1 MKIRLKP
8 NHLFWVVMAGILIL
22 VLWWVHY
29 MYKENKAQL
38 TQLYNQQQLHLAK
51 MMASQIQELFDE
63 ALRDLIVLSEC
74 PSVEGKNKRESES
87 YMEAVYQEMEKKVT
101 SLRGLDKQG
110 ILTCIISDEKQKK
123 FTGRDYSRESYFE
136 QPKRT
141 GKPFISNVILEED
154 GQRRIFVSVP
164 VYEKMGW
171 SKSALGGPE
180 KGFNGVLAFSIDLNI
195 ITSLLMPFLESGKT
209 RNFWLLDDEG
219 NLIVQPRHPKMELR
233 NIFKNEGGCQ
243 KCHSSFEI
251 QKKMVKGESGT
262 AESLVKG
269 SEKNLVAF
277 APINLAS
284 QRWSLALAIP
294 SFEVLEMAKRNL
306 RDTLIL
312 VLILSSWF
320 LLGFIYLWQAN
331 KKKVRAEERIK
342 EEQKYRNLVEY
353 AHDAICIIQD
363 EHFKFANRRFLDL
376 SGYTWEEL
384 KKLDFKEVIAPE
396 QREMVT
402 DRYYRRQKGEKVPE
416 RYEFIFLTKNGER
429 KYVELSVSLVE
440 YQGKIASHG
449 FLRDI
454 TERKK
459 AEELLRTERDKLET
473 VTKNIGVGLAI
484 VSKEYRTLWSN
495 QVLKKIF
502 GDDEGKICYQTYNLR
517 PEICPG
523 CGVREVFE
531 KGKDICVHEQM
542 GKDKDGQTIWSQIV
556 ATPIR
561 DKEGNIISAM
571 EVVVPITERKRAEEV
586 LQVSHHFLE
595 IANWHTEMTSLLQ
608 EFVVEVQNFTGAA
621 AVGLRILDE
630 EGNIPYQAY
639 EGFSREFYELESP
652 LSTKSDQCMCINVIK
667 GVTDPNLPFYTEG
680 GSFYM
685 NGTTRFL
692 ASLSEEEKGRTRN
705 ECNRFGYES
714 VALVPIRLGER
725 MLGLMHV
732 ADPHENMFP
741 LEIVKALEGVAM
753 QVGIA
758 IQRVRSEEEIRKKN
772 EELEAF
778 VYMVSHDLKN
788 PVVSIQGFC
797 SSILKNQRD
806 ELNEKTLFYLQRV
819 QANASLMASLL
830 EDLVELSRIGRIED
844 KKTEISVQEVIK
856 SVWAGVSTSLATQDV
871 EFVCPENLPQVVYPE
886 KRLYQI
892 FSNLLSNAVK
902 FKSENKIPQVE
913 IGYQENKDNYTFFVR
928 DNGIGIEQK
937 YHNKI
942 FDVFSQLRETESEGT
957 GMGLAIVK
965 KIVEANLGKV
975 WVESQKGAGS
985 TFYFTIPKKV

>member
-1 MKIRLKP
+1 MSYKNWQEVIGGRPRLIMIGTLILLSLVLTI
-8 NHLFWVVMAGILIL
+8 NHLFNLP
-22 VLWWVHY
+22 Y
-29 MYKENKAQL
+29 
-38 TQLYNQQQLHLAK
+38 LH
-51 MMASQIQELFDE
+51 SE
-63 ALRDLIVLSEC
+63 ALLERIEWSEIVFDFVVIFSIGLMSVVLIRQ
-74 PSVEGKNKRESES
+74 VESKRRKVEDSLRESEGKYRFLYEQSPTVNMIIGMDGMIKDVNETVVREIS
-87 YMEAVYQEMEKKVT
+87 YSK
-101 SLRGLDKQG
+101 
-110 ILTCIISDEKQKK
+110 DEIV
-123 FTGRDYSRESYFE
+123 
-136 QPKRT
+136 
-141 GKPFISNVILEED
+141 GKPALEFVVPEQKEKVAAQLEREFKGEDTPEIDVDIYAKDGSIHTILFSPGQISL
-154 GQRRIFVSVP
+154 
-164 VYEKMGW
+164 Y
-171 SKSALGGPE
+171 
-180 KGFNGVLAFSIDLNI
+180 
-195 ITSLLMPFLESGKT
+195 
-209 RNFWLLDDEG
+209 
-219 NLIVQPRHPKMELR
+219 
-233 NIFKNEGGCQ
+233 EGGQ
-243 KCHSSFEI
+243 PTS
-251 QKKMVKGESGT
+251 
-262 AESLVKG
+262 
-269 SEKNLVAF
+269 
-277 APINLAS
+277 
-284 QRWSLALAIP
+284 
-294 SFEVLEMAKRNL
+294 
-306 RDTLIL
+306 IL
-312 VLILSSWF
+312 VTGI
-320 LLGFIYLWQAN
+320 
-331 KKKVRAEERIK
+331 
-342 EEQKYRNLVEY
+342 
-353 AHDAICIIQD
+353 
-363 EHFKFANRRFLDL
+363 
-376 SGYTWEEL
+376 
-384 KKLDFKEVIAPE
+384 
-396 QREMVT
+396 
-402 DRYYRRQKGEKVPE
+402 
-416 RYEFIFLTKNGER
+416 
-429 KYVELSVSLVE
+429 
-440 YQGKIASHG
+440 
-449 FLRDI
+449 DI
-454 TERKK
+454 TQRKK
-459 AEELLRTERDKLET
+459 AEELLRTERDRLEA
-473 VTKNIGVGLAI
+473 VTQNIGVGLAI
-484 VSKEYRTLWSN
+484 ISKEYRTLWSN
-495 QVLKKIF
+495 EVLKKIF
-502 GDDEGKICYQTYNLR
+502 GGDEGKTCYQTYNLR
-517 PEICPG
+517 SDICPG

-531 KGKDICVHEQM
+531 KEKDICVHEQV
-542 GKDKDGQTIWSQIV
+542 GKDKNGETIWSQII
-556 ATPIR
+556 ATAIK

-705 ECNRFGYES
+705 ACNRFGYES
-714 VALVPIRLGER
+714 VALVPIRLGECI
-725 MLGLMHV
+725 LGLMHV

-741 LEIVKALEGVAM
+741 LEIVKALEGAAM

-806 ELNEKTLFYLQRV
+806 QLNEKTLFYLQRV
-819 QANASLMASLL
+819 QANASLMSSLL

-871 EFVCPENLPQVVYPE
+871 EFSLPQNLPQVVYPE

-913 IGYQENKDNYTFFVR
+913 IGYQENKGNYTFFVR

-942 FDVFSQLRETESEGT
+942 FDVFSQLRETESKGT

-985 TFYFTIPKKV
+985 TFYFTIPKNV

>member
-8 NHLFWVVMAGILIL
+8 HHLFWVVMAGILIL

-63 ALRDLIVLSEC
+63 AIRDLVGLSEC
-74 PSVEGKNKRESES
+74 PSVTRGNQGESVS
-87 YMEAVYQEMEKKVT
+87 YMEAVYQEMEKNVT

-123 FTGRDYSRESYFE
+123 FAGRDYSRESYFE

-141 GKPFISNVILEED
+141 SKPFISNVMQKDD
-154 GQRRIFVSVP
+154 GQRTIFVSVP
-164 VYEKMGW
+164 VYEK
-171 SKSALGGPE
+171 AGPAKE
-180 KGFNGVLAFSIDLNI
+180 FAGVLAFSIDLNI
-195 ITSLLMPFLESGKT
+195 ITSLLTPLLESDQVK
-209 RNFWLLDDEG
+209 NIWLLDDEG
-219 NLIVQPRHPKMELR
+219 TLLVQPRHPKMEIR

-243 KCHSSFEI
+243 KCHTSFEI
-251 QKKMVKGESGT
+251 EKKMVKGESGT
-262 AESLVKG
+262 GESLVKG
-269 SEKNLVAF
+269 SQKNLIAF
-277 APINLAS
+277 APINLGN
-284 QRWSLALAIP
+284 QRWSLAVTTPA
-294 SFEVLEMAKRNL
+294 FEVLGMAKRHL

-312 VLILSSWF
+312 MVVTSFWF
-320 LLGFIYLWQAN
+320 LLGFLFLYSTH

-363 EHFKFANRRFLDL
+363 NHFKFANRRFLDL

-384 KKLDFKEVIAPE
+384 KKLDFKEAIAPE
-396 QREMVT
+396 QREMVA
-402 DRYYRRQKGEKVPE
+402 DRYYRRQKGEKIPE

-429 KYVELSVSLVE
+429 KYVETSVSLVE
-440 YQGKIASHG
+440 YQGKVASHG

-459 AEELLRTERDKLET
+459 AEESLRTERDKLET

-495 QVLKKIF
+495 EVLKKIF

-517 PEICPG
+517 SEICPG

-531 KGKDICVHEQM
+531 KGKDICVHEQV
-542 GKDKDGQTIWSQIV
+542 GKDKNGETIWSQII

-561 DKEGNIISAM
+561 DKEGNITAAL
-571 EVVVPITERKRAEEV
+571 EVVVPITERKKAEE
-586 LQVSHHFLE
+586 E
-595 IANWHTEMTSLLQ
+595 ITSLAKFPSENPNPILRLN
-608 EFVVEVQNFTGAA
+608 QNG
-621 AVGLRILDE
+621 VILYANPASQQLLE
-630 EGNIPYQAY
+630 EWECDVRGCAPS
-639 EGFSREFYELESP
+639 FWCDL
-652 LSTKSDQCMCINVIK
+652 
-667 GVTDPNLPFYTEG
+667 VTDAFKSNSKKTVDVKCGEKVYSFLIAPITDAGYVNLYGRDITE
-680 GSFYM
+680 
-685 NGTTRFL
+685 RKR
-692 ASLSEEEKGRTRN
+692 A
-705 ECNRFGYES
+705 
-714 VALVPIRLGER
+714 
-725 MLGLMHV
+725 
-732 ADPHENMFP
+732 
-741 LEIVKALEGVAM
+741 
-753 QVGIA
+753 
-758 IQRVRSEEEIRKKN
+758 EEEIRKKN